1 LKISLGKEKTM
12 KSARL
17 ILRTILL
24 ILIAIFI
31 SILAPP
37 ERTLGS
43 QARLIYFHGGWVW
56 AALISFGLSGTL
68 GLFGFLSRKMPLLA
82 WSIALQRS
90 ALTFWLLFLPMSLWV
105 MQVSWN
111 GLFLAEP
118 RFRIPVNFALIGF
131 IFQIATT
138 LIANPRL
145 SGLVNILFAGGL
157 FWALGGAEYILHP
170 QMPMLNTQAGVLR
183 YIFFALVILLSG
195 ASWSLADWFY
205 HFMPLSSEYSSSFT
219 QPKA

>member
-1 LKISLGKEKTM
+1 M

-17 ILRTILL
+17 IIRTVFL

-31 SILAPP
+31 AILAPP

-56 AALISFGLSGTL
+56 AALIGFGLSGAI
-68 GLFGFLSRKMPLLA
+68 GVFGFLNRKIPLLTC
-82 WSIALQRS
+82 SIALQRS
-90 ALTFWLLFLPMSLWV
+90 ALIFWLLFLPMSLWV

-118 RFRIPVNFALIGF
+118 RFRIPLNFAIIGL
-131 IFQIATT
+131 IFQVATS
-138 LIANPRL
+138 LFANLRL
-145 SGLVNILFAGGL
+145 SGLVNFLFAGGL
-157 FWALGGAEYILHP
+157 FWALASAEYILHP
-170 QMPMLNTQAGVLR
+170 QMPILNSQAGVLR

-195 ASWSLADWFY
+195 ACWSLADLLY
-205 HFMPLSSEYSSSFT
+205 HLTPLSSDYSASSA
-219 QPKA
+219 QLKA